1 MLFFLLWY
9 LVISL
14 TGLVVFPL
22 AYRLLPALA
31 DRGYSLSRA
40 LGLLLW
46 GYLFWLLGS
55 LRILHNDLGGQLLVL
70 FLVVLLSWSA
80 LRRHS
85 IEEIK
90 KWLRARRSLVI
101 TVEVLF
107 LLAFAAMA
115 LVRSANPEIFGTE
128 KPMEEAFINSIL
140 HSPSFPPHDP
150 WLSGYAISYY
160 YFGYVLVA
168 MMARITAVS
177 GSVAFNLGIA
187 LVFAL
192 TVLGAYS
199 LVYNLLAA
207 RSKEEPQADEKH
219 GSRLYYALLGPLF
232 ILVVSNLEGFLEVL
246 HQLGLFWTRGPGGQL
261 TSRFWT
267 WLGILDLN
275 QPPAPP
281 FGWLPRTFGT
291 GNWWWWRASRVIS
304 DYDFANVWREIIDE
318 FPAFSYLLADLH
330 PHVLAMPFFLLG
342 AALALNLFLGGSQG
356 KIRLFS
362 VEIGLNLEAFALAAF
377 ALGSLVFLNTWDIL
391 PTITLFAGAYAL
403 RRMMPPKSSSVEE
416 PVQGVGQNGSLTMPE
431 EMPEVKSSGT
441 QAEMNRAAGRSAL
454 EPGESQASGEKFF
467 SGTVLKNSMAPVN
480 NGGNGVQANQGIEGT
495 STLIH
500 QPSSLIASHSSF
512 LLTTLV
518 TDFLVMAAA
527 LGIASFVLYLPFF
540 LGFSSQA
547 GGPLP
552 NLVYITRG
560 AQMWVMFAP
569 LWLPIGAFLL
579 YLWLADKKAGNLLRG
594 VLPAAA
600 FLLLLWIASLL
611 LTLLVS
617 RLSIL
622 GGINPQANEAGLLF
636 LQNLGAPS
644 WSALIKESLLRR
656 AVDNGGWITLFI
668 LLVAT
673 LGPFFWRKSKAT
685 SEGVDHSPHEPFPL
699 ISSHLFVLLM
709 VLLGTLLV
717 LVPEF
722 VFLRDQFVSRI
733 NTIFKFYFQAWQLW
747 GIAAAYGTAV
757 LLLKLRRSWG
767 VLFRIGLLGLMV
779 MALTYP
785 VLGFWDKTRGFNPAG
800 GLTLDGGAYIQ
811 RNAPDEWAAIQWL
824 QHAPAGIIVEALPA
838 ASSGNGGD
846 YSDYSLISEYCGL
859 PTVLG
864 WVGHELQWRG
874 GGAEIGNRQSD
885 IEQLYTTSDWPT
897 AQAILNKY
905 DIRYVYIGSRERSTY
920 HVNETKFKRF
930 LTVVF
935 QQGDVAIYE
944 YR

>member
-1 MLFFLLWY
+1 MLSFLLWY

-70 FLVVLLSWSA
+70 FLVVLLSWFA
-80 LRRHS
+80 LRRLS
-85 IEEIK
+85 LEEIK

-150 WLSGYAISYY
+150 WLSGYGISYY

-168 MMARITAVS
+168 MMARITAVP

-192 TVLGAYS
+192 TALGAYS

-207 RSKEEPQADEKH
+207 RSQEEPQANEKH
-219 GSRLYYALLGPLF
+219 GSRIYYALLGPLF

-275 QPPAPP
+275 QPPNPP

-391 PTITLFAGAYAL
+391 PTITLFAGAYAF
-403 RRMMPPKSSSVEE
+403 RRMISPKGSSVEE
-416 PVQGVGQNGSLTMPE
+416 TVPGEAQGGSLTMQE
-431 EMPEVKSSGT
+431 EMPEDKSSGT
-441 QAEMNRAAGRSAL
+441 QAEINQASGRSML
-454 EPGESQASGEKFF
+454 EPGESHANGEKFF
-467 SGTVLKNSMAPVN
+467 G
-480 NGGNGVQANQGIEGT
+480 QT
-495 STLIH
+495 SSLLAS
-500 QPSSLIASHSSF
+500 PSSFS
-512 LLTTLV
+512 LV
-518 TDFLVMAAA
+518 ALATDFLVMAAA

-594 VLPAAA
+594 VLPAAVI
-600 FLLLLWIASLL
+600 LLLLWIASLL

-636 LQNLGAPS
+636 LQNLGTPS

-673 LGPFFWRKSKAT
+673 LGLFFWSKSKAA
-685 SEGVDHSPHEPFPL
+685 SAGVDHSSHEPFPL
-699 ISSHLFVLLM
+699 ASSHLFVLLT

-785 VLGFWDKTRGFNPAG
+785 VLGFWDKTHGFNPAG
-800 GLTLDGGAYIQ
+800 GLTLDGGAYVQ

-838 ASSGNGGD
+838 VSSGNGGD
-846 YSDYSLISEYCGL
+846 YSDYSLMSEYSGL

-885 IEQLYTTSDWPT
+885 IEQLYTTSDWST

-944 YR
+944 YQ